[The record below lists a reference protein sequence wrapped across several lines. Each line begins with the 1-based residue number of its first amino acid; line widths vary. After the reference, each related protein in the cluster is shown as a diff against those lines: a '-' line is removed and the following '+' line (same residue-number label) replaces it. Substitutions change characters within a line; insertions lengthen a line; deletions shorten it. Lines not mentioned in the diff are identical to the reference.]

1 MKHFNNLIR
10 EYNRFSKS
18 DRHSVIIL
26 AGLILFTFIATLLV
40 PWFIPESEFDY
51 SEYRDKVIQL
61 NGQDAD
67 GTQGKALFR
76 FNPNTISAGELDS
89 LDLPENIK
97 RNVINYRK
105 AGGIFK
111 KTQDFRK
118 IYGMN
123 DSIFAVISEYVVTNN
138 SNSEERTEV
147 GAVHEP
153 KVKEDFFDPNNTEFS
168 DLMEFGFNQFQAKN
182 LVAYRSKGGIFKAPE
197 DILKIYGIDSSFYLS
212 IKSNIRI
219 ENSAENRTFPITGS
233 LYIEL
238 NEADSAE
245 LVELNGIGPSFASR
259 IIKYRNRLGGF
270 FNPSQLLEVYNF
282 PIETYAKIEGNIYV
296 DTLKIQKI
304 RINFADFKE
313 FIKHPYFSKQKVEL
327 ILKYREKNGSFENED
342 EIRASGIFDE
352 TEFKKT
358 ISYLTCR

>member
-1 MKHFNNLIR
+1 MKHFNNWIR

-26 AGLILFTFIATLLV
+26 AGLILLTFIATLLV

-51 SEYRDKVIQL
+51 SEYRDKILQL
-61 NGQDAD
+61 NIEDAN
-67 GTQGKALFR
+67 GTQGKTLFR
-76 FNPNTISAGELDS
+76 FNPNTISAEELDS

-105 AGGIFK
+105 AGGVFK
-111 KTQDFRK
+111 LTRDFRK

-138 SNSEERTEV
+138 SNSEEKTKV
-147 GAVHEP
+147 VTVHEP
-153 KVKEDFFDPNNTEFS
+153 NVKEAFFDPNKAEIS

-182 LVAYRSKGGIFKAPE
+182 VVAYRSKGGIFKAPE
-197 DILKIYGIDSSFYLS
+197 DILKIYGVDSFLYKS

-219 ENSAENRTFPITGS
+219 ENSTENSTLPITEP

-238 NEADSAE
+238 NEADSAD

-259 IIKYRNRLGGF
+259 IVKYRDRLGGF
-270 FNPSQLLEVYNF
+270 SSPSQVLEVYNF
-282 PIETYAKIEGNIYV
+282 PIEAYSKIEGNIYA
-296 DTLKIQKI
+296 DTLKIKKI

-327 ILKYREKNGSFENED
+327 ILKYREKNGPFENLVNVK
-342 EIRASGIFDE
+342 ASGIFDE
-352 TEFKKT
+352 TEFKKVMP
-358 ISYLTCR
+358 YLTCR